1 MISKFLLAPDT
12 MQDNVEIPIMLTVTE
27 EQVCTVTPV
36 RCRRGRHQ
44 AGDVCTGP
52 IGGAVVFG
60 DDVAVISR
68 IGSITA
74 PGWHG

>member
-12 MQDNVEIPIMLTVTE
+12 MQDNVEIPIMQTVTE

-36 RCRRGRHQ
+36 RCRRDRTQ
-44 AGDVCTGP
+44 AGGVCTGP
-52 IGGAVVFG
+52 IGGAGRCG
-60 DDVAVISR
+60 DDGAAAAG
-68 IGSITA
+68 IGSLPA